1 MLSANSWKL
10 MVGKTPLRGRPLML
24 QEDQSKIFSPL
35 NYIII
40 TQLTF
45 LIYSEYILD
54 FFAVWLTK
62 FYNVTLIVPRWL
74 LVFGSGTI
82 ASLVIGFLHKS
93 SPNPPPVA
101 PQSQSSTVST
111 TTASIKPTN
120 TPAQPEEAKRT
131 GAKQRK
137 SKA

>member
-1 MLSANSWKL
+1 

-101 PQSQSSTVST
+101 TQSQSSTVST
-111 TTASIKPTN
+111 TTASIKQPTN